1 MSELTSHLGLIK
13 PDLLENVD
21 PNVFSSNFETI
32 DKEVYNL
39 KTDYVVAYGTQN
51 GWTYRR
57 WKSGLMECYAR
68 IKVSFTTNVKWYNIY
83 RSEVGLYKQNYPV
96 PFISTPVLTRS
107 FDSEKGTSWALA
119 SSGAS
124 KTSTGG
130 TMFANPSA
138 NVHESGYLSFFAQG
152 RWK

>member
-57 WKSGLMECYAR
+57 SSAYVLT
-68 IKVSFTTNVKWYNIY
+68 VTLNTV
-83 RSEVGLYKQNYPV
+83 
-96 PFISTPVLTRS
+96 FISRVL
-107 FDSEKGTSWALA
+107 DGQ
-119 SSGAS
+119 
-124 KTSTGG
+124 TGQKR
-130 TMFANPSA
+130 MVWQPL
-138 NVHESGYLSFFAQG
+138 EL
-152 RWK
+152 